1 MLVLTRKSEE
11 SIIVVSPRGEVMEI
25 HLSKIDNDRA
35 KVGIEAPMTFKI
47 FRKEIYETIQKN
59 LEEKSTFE
67 TPSNMKLFRNF
78 ASSPNAK
85 EHL

>member
-78 ASSPNAK
+78 VSSPNAK